1 MVSLPLLAGHANTSP
16 RGILAISASSSQWL
30 NKAPYKQWIQE
41 HEYSMFNRP
50 ATVWTIPTGNPI
62 TINHMIINLLI
73 QARHQVSQCSRDS
86 TKYIII
92 ALVFL
97 VWKSYP
103 AWLTPAYWQ
112 CEIILVSWALKIHY
126 KTMRCHTWHS
136 EDTKMKL
143 IDCRN
148 WANRPSQLLQAPYNH
163 DAQYDLRD
171 MDRSKR
177 Q

>member
-41 HEYSMFNRP
+41 HEYSMFNRS

-62 TINHMIINLLI
+62 TINHMTINSGKTSSLTMQPWL
-73 QARHQVSQCSRDS
+73 HQVYNYC
-86 TKYIII
+86 TG
-92 ALVFL
+92 FL
-97 VWKSYP
+97 KVWKSYP

-143 IDCRN
+143 VDCRN
-148 WANRPSQLLQAPYNH
+148 WANRPSKLLQAPYNH

-171 MDRSKR
+171 MDRSER